1 MARLPPLSLHKL
13 LDEMPEGKRDE
24 YVSDGTNCPR
34 NPSFNDAWRSLCQQ
48 RWRLKLAMQ
57 KPVDWHDA
65 YDGLFFQK
73 GEDEA
78 EEAALLRSLSGL
90 RWQELLDQNQPADW
104 HQAYCHT
111 HLQNC
116 LDEAAE
122 ALVRPSFDGKMGE
135 IRISDHILEF
145 LGCKGRTDTST
156 SKFSQLY
163 QHCERFAP
171 CLRNLKLR
179 EVLCVEETCHLLKN
193 SRLESLALWGSRTR
207 KHVRALRQLAL
218 RQLLLQNRET
228 LTSLHFIHCQPP
240 LPSVLS
246 SFLSS
251 TRCLHSLQF
260 DNVQLDRNYADLI
273 FTTLLDASCDLSVL
287 DLCNNE
293 ISGCLSSFT
302 WIYEGTG
309 ISSTEAAKPFA
320 SLRVLKLRRNDLHEQ
335 DAADLRHVLVH
346 MPALRT
352 LDLSENPI
360 GDDGL
365 RHLIPFLAEAS
376 GKSFSLA
383 ALSLEKCNLSASG
396 VIELLNVLSTLDE
409 SLSSLSISNN
419 KLGSHV
425 AEALVKFM
433 GTSVEVLK
441 IGAVE
446 LGSSGFRQ
454 LQKVT
459 HNKLLKIDMR
469 ENDGGIESAKFL
481 SKLLECAPEL
491 LAVDAAYNIMPPES
505 LPIICSALEAMT
517 GNLVLLNLRG
527 HNFDKL
533 ANDASVLVDLERD
546 GRLRI

>member
-24 YVSDGTNCPR
+24 YVSDGTNCP
-34 NPSFNDAWRSLCQQ
+34 SFNDAWRSLCQQ
-48 RWRLKLAMQ
+48 RWSLKLAMQ

-163 QHCERFAP
+163 LHSEQ
-171 CLRNLKLR
+171 
-179 EVLCVEETCHLLKN
+179 TCHLLKN
-193 SRLESLALWGSRTR
+193 SRLESLVLWGSRTR
-207 KHVRALRQLAL
+207 KHVCAL

-293 ISGCLSSFT
+293 ISGCLSCFT

-309 ISSTEAAKPFA
+309 ISSTGVAKPFA
-320 SLRVLKLRRNDLHEQ
+320 SLRVLKLTRNDLYQQ
-335 DAADLRHVLVH
+335 DAADLRHVLVY

-365 RHLIPFLAEAS
+365 
-376 GKSFSLA
+376 
-383 ALSLEKCNLSASG
+383 
-396 VIELLNVLSTLDE
+396 
-409 SLSSLSISNN
+409 
-419 KLGSHV
+419 SHV

-433 GTSVEVLK
+433 GTSVEVFK

-469 ENDGGIESAKFL
+469 RSSSSSGCLYTKSSIPLKINKHASIIGKFVEIMSSQVQEHKITYVASACEQERASDRLHFVGTLGLLLRVSETTFGLINHLKWHRRFRGL
-481 SKLLECAPEL
+481 SEEF
-491 LAVDAAYNIMPPES
+491 S
-505 LPIICSALEAMT
+505 T
-517 GNLVLLNLRG
+517 
-527 HNFDKL
+527 
-533 ANDASVLVDLERD
+533 
-546 GRLRI
+546 

>member
-24 YVSDGTNCPR
+24 YVSDEFYWKW
-34 NPSFNDAWRSLCQQ
+34 NPSFNDAWRSLCRQ
-48 RWRLKLAMQ
+48 RWSLKLAMQ

-163 QHCERFAP
+163 LHSEQ
-171 CLRNLKLR
+171 
-179 EVLCVEETCHLLKN
+179 TCHLLKN
-193 SRLESLALWGSRTR
+193 SRLESLVLWGSRTR
-207 KHVRALRQLAL
+207 KHVCAL

-273 FTTLLDASCDLSVL
+273 FTALLDASCDLSVL

-293 ISGCLSSFT
+293 ISGCLSCFT
-302 WIYEGTG
+302 WIYE
-309 ISSTEAAKPFA
+309 
-320 SLRVLKLRRNDLHEQ
+320 
-335 DAADLRHVLVH
+335 ADLRHVLVH

-365 RHLIPFLAEAS
+365 
-376 GKSFSLA
+376 
-383 ALSLEKCNLSASG
+383 
-396 VIELLNVLSTLDE
+396 
-409 SLSSLSISNN
+409 
-419 KLGSHV
+419 SHV

-433 GTSVEVLK
+433 GTSVEVFK

-481 SKLLECAPEL
+481 SKLLQCALEL

-505 LPIICSALEAMT
+505 LPIICLALEVMT
-517 GNLVLLNLRG
+517 QAIIIIIGVFIYEVFHPAQDQQAR
-527 HNFDKL
+527 
-533 ANDASVLVDLERD
+533 
-546 GRLRI
+546 